1 MVTGC
6 RKMPTAAHV
15 HHETGTLPVYKPV
28 CSGLSSWRAAFF
40 ALIHPT
46 RQFPPLWALAGGWV
60 HCWRGLGLMFAL
72 IFVMRFPKTLI
83 SRRAQPFILPAFVT
97 PSPCEPS
104 TPSLTASHPMLP
116 TRSQDCFVRHSRF
129 CLNYDQASRSGKL
142 FRTSIWIAIWCLRTP
157 KPSRLRLASH

>member
-1 MVTGC
+1 MVKRGC
-6 RKMPTAAHV
+6 
-15 HHETGTLPVYKPV
+15 
-28 CSGLSSWRAAFF
+28 WNAAFNSYKTWRSRWSP
-40 ALIHPT
+40 AAVKC
-46 RQFPPLWALAGGWV
+46 RQRPMFIMRQEPCPSISLYARVSVL
-60 HCWRGLGLMFAL
+60 GLGLMFAL